1 MQGAASSIFQHG
13 EKHRDVID
21 TYGKKKEKRKKKKIG
36 EKRKKK
42 WNGTA
47 LEAIEWYGGS
57 GTKYE
62 CHEGLMARRLGIKG
76 G

>member
-36 EKRKKK
+36 EKR
-42 WNGTA
+42 NGTVR
-47 LEAIEWYGGS
+47 LSRLSS
-57 GTKYE
+57 GT
-62 CHEGLMARRLGIKG
+62 GVVVQSTNVTRG
-76 G
+76 

>member
-21 TYGKKKEKRKKKKIG
+21 TYGKKK